1 MPPKIVVIC
10 GPTATG
16 KTKLGVALA
25 KALDGEVVSADSM
38 QIYRDMAIGTARPS
52 LEEMDGVP
60 HHMMAI
66 ADPGENYSVARYVE
80 DAARCVDDILARG
93 KVPILVGGTGQYI
106 DSLCAGRTFS
116 AFRPESGQRERLQKI
131 AAEGGLPGLWED
143 LQRIDPEAAQ
153 KLHPNDERRIIRA
166 LEIWYETGKT
176 ITQHNRETQ
185 AIPPRYEACTITLTY
200 EDRADLYARID
211 RRVDVMMEM
220 GLVEEVKALLAA
232 GVPADCT
239 AMQAIGYKE
248 MTDAVAKGGDL
259 QAAAEEVKLRSRQ
272 YAKRQLTW
280 FRRNKEAHWIY
291 LPKEPDFTSVL
302 RDSTEF
308 LREKG
313 LG

>member
-1 MPPKIVVIC
+1 M
-10 GPTATG
+10 
-16 KTKLGVALA
+16 
-25 KALDGEVVSADSM
+25 
-38 QIYRDMAIGTARPS
+38 
-52 LEEMDGVP
+52 
-60 HHMMAI
+60 
-66 ADPGENYSVARYVE
+66 
-80 DAARCVDDILARG
+80 
-93 KVPILVGGTGQYI
+93 
-106 DSLCAGRTFS
+106 
-116 AFRPESGQRERLQKI
+116 
-131 AAEGGLPGLWED
+131 
-143 LQRIDPEAAQ
+143 QRIDPEAAE

-185 AIPPRYEACTITLTY
+185 AIPSRYEALTITLTY
-200 EDRADLYARID
+200 EDRAHLYARID
-211 RRVDVMMEM
+211 QRVDVMMDL
-220 GLVEEVKALLAA
+220 GLVEEVKALLAS

-248 MTDAVAKGGDL
+248 MTDAVANDGDL

-280 FRRNKEAHWIY
+280 FRRNQEAHWIY